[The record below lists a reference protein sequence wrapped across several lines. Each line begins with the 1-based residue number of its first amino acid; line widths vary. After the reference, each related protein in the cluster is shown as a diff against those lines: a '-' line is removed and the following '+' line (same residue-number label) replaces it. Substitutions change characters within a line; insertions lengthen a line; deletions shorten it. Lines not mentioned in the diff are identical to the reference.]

1 MMIIPVLI
9 ILASLITPNLS
20 DYYNNINS
28 IQKLDDHYNNTKG
41 ELFELSHNLFQNIN
55 AFTGLIDLESGPRIF
70 NTNTNILQSLS
81 SSQTVV
87 KVITL
92 LSAQVT
98 QWRGQSST
106 QLSNYKAAVQHGGL
120 VSHVP
125 GLELHQ
131 RKLCLL
137 GPSSRRRH
145 QQRPPQ
151 RGLRSL

>member
-1 MMIIPVLI
+1 MMVIPVLI
-9 ILASLITPNLS
+9 LLASLITPNLS

-55 AFTGLIDLESGPRIF
+55 AFTGLIDLESAPRIF

-98 QWRGQSST
+98 
-106 QLSNYKAAVQHGGL
+106 L
-120 VSHVP
+120 
-125 GLELHQ
+125 
-131 RKLCLL
+131 
-137 GPSSRRRH
+137 
-145 QQRPPQ
+145 
-151 RGLRSL
+151 

>member
-9 ILASLITPNLS
+9 LLASLITPNLS

-55 AFTGLIDLESGPRIF
+55 AFTGLIDLESAPRIF

-98 QWRGQSST
+98 QGRGQSST
-106 QLSNYKAAVQHGGL
+106 QISNCKAAIQHGGL

-125 GLELHQ
+125 GLELYQ

-137 GPSSRRRH
+137 GPPSRRRH
-145 QQRPPQ
+145 H
-151 RGLRSL
+151 